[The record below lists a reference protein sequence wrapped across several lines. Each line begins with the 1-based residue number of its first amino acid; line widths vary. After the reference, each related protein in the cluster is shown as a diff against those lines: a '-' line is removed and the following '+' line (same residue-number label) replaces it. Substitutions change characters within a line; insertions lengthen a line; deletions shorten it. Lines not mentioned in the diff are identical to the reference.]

1 MSPPG
6 SSASVP
12 SRGFEATPDAFWA
25 IVEELA
31 EGMDIHPGSEQM
43 IREMI
48 DAGLAKMRGEDRV
61 TKADIVV
68 AQGSLATFIL
78 ELKRQVRESSH
89 PNAFGED
96 TTDKAAAYFQ
106 MMHIKLWPFVPPPW
120 RRW

>member
-1 MSPPG
+1 MSPPS

-12 SRGFEATPDAFWA
+12 SRKLEATQEAFWA

-31 EGMDIHPGSEQM
+31 DGMDIHSGSEQM

-48 DAGLAKMRGEDRV
+48 DAGLLKMRGEGRV
-61 TKADIVV
+61 AKADIVI

-78 ELKRQVRESSH
+78 ELKRQFRESSH

-106 MMHIKLWPFVPPPW
+106 KMQIRLWPFVPPPW
-120 RRW
+120 RNW

>member
-43 IREMI
+43 IRGWI
-48 DAGLAKMRGEDRV
+48 DAGLGKMGGEDRV
-61 TKADIVV
+61 PKAELVV
-68 AQGSLATFIL
+68 AQGGLARLYLNCKGQVGRGSNPNLWLTY
-78 ELKRQVRESSH
+78 KR
-89 PNAFGED
+89 
-96 TTDKAAAYFQ
+96 
-106 MMHIKLWPFVPPPW
+106 
-120 RRW
+120 